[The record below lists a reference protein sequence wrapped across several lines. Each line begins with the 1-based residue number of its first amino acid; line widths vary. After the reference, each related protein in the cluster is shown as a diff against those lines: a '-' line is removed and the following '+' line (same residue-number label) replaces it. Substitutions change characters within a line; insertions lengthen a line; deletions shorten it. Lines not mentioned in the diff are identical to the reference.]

1 VKWTLRFT
9 LQYNPIPPSCQA
21 IELELYEEL
30 EKSIRQIHPYEVS
43 EILAIPV
50 IVGSKDYLG
59 WLGGVVKER

>member
-1 VKWTLRFT
+1 LTR
-9 LQYNPIPPSCQA
+9 

-30 EKSIRQIHPYEVS
+30 EKSIRQTHPYEVP

-59 WLGGVVKER
+59 WLGGVVKEM